1 MWSEAMIMT
10 VMVKKISLCIKNWR
24 QRRERTF
31 GSRIS
36 ERKKKDSRSS
46 KSNGKAEVLVHQWDL
61 WLDVKAEVQALSQW
75 LLNSKRD
82 FKVKAK
88 GNYVNRLIP
97 FKCMKRGCYGE
108 VHIWCISLQSFMMV
122 LITLKYIA

>member
-1 MWSEAMIMT
+1 METEKRKDFLGQES
-10 VMVKKISLCIKNWR
+10 VK
-24 QRRERTF
+24 
-31 GSRIS
+31 G
-36 ERKKKDSRSS
+36 KKKDSRSS

-61 WLDVKAEVQALSQW
+61 WLDLKAEVQALSQW